1 MRPIVITR
9 TLLTADADGIAVAQT
24 TVGAANLVLNGA
36 LVTSGVAQLT
46 QQRKVAGHSTGNIS
60 TVIFTVYG
68 TDWAGNSITD
78 TVTGISN
85 TTVSTTLDFLTV
97 TRIAA
102 SATVGT
108 NVEFGTTGVG
118 ASQPLVLDQYIDPFD
133 VSLFI
138 DVTGTIS
145 VTLQYTGDSDV
156 LTSSGPFTWFDHSDL
171 TAVVADDVGTIISP
185 VRAVRLLTNSGTG
198 SAELTVLQA
207 GTGAS

>member
-1 MRPIVITR
+1 MRPVVITR
-9 TLLTADADGIAVAQT
+9 ALLTSDPDGIAVNQT
-24 TVGAANLVLNGA
+24 TVGAANLTLNGV
-36 LVTSGVAQLT
+36 LVSGGVAQLT
-46 QQRKVAGHSTGNIS
+46 SQRKVAGHSTGNIS

-68 TDWAGNSITD
+68 TDWAGNTITD

-102 SATVGT
+102 SAAVGT

-118 ASQPLVLDQYIDPFD
+118 ASQPVVVDQYLDPFN

-138 DVTGTIS
+138 DVTGTVD
-145 VTLQYTGDSDV
+145 VTVQYTGDDDV
-156 LTSSGPFTWFDHSDL
+156 LTSSGPFVWFNHTDL
-171 TAVVADDVGTIISP
+171 TAKSADSVGTIISP

-207 GTGAS
+207 GAAQ